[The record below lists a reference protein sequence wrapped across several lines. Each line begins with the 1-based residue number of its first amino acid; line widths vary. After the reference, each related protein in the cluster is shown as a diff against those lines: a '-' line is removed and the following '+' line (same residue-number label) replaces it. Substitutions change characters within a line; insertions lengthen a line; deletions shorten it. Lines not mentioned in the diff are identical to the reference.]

1 MITCFNMSIHKRI
14 QNKIQKHTTNLGV
27 KGLNQLNLPNAL
39 LIIPDGNRRWAKAHH
54 LAPEKGHWAGG
65 DTVVKMLTVFKDLNV
80 KVIGLW
86 AFGEDN
92 WKREKHEVDNVM
104 AVVKSVT
111 EKSLETMK
119 KWNIKFV
126 VVGKQE
132 RIKKEYPELFAVLE
146 NAQKET
152 AHQDSKIFAVFLDY
166 GERLQLEEFAKAR
179 EMDDKSST
187 YEILSKI
194 NGGLPLFDM
203 VLRTSGELRFS
214 GFGPMVS
221 VAELVAVKKN
231 LPEVSTADIVLAFKE
246 YSSRKRRLGN

>member
-1 MITCFNMSIHKRI
+1 MKIHKRI
-14 QNKIQKHTTNLGV
+14 QNKIQKHTTDLGI

-39 LIIPDGNRRWAKAHH
+39 LIIPDGNRRWARAHH

-65 DTVVKMLTVFKDLNV
+65 DTIVKMLTAFKDLNV

-92 WKREKHEVDNVM
+92 WKRENHEIDNVM
-104 AVVKSVT
+104 EVVKNVT
-111 EKSLETMK
+111 ENSLETMK
-119 KWNIKFV
+119 KWGIKFV
-126 VVGKQE
+126 VVGKKD
-132 RIKKEYPELFAVLE
+132 RIQKEYPDLFKTLE
-146 NAQKET
+146 TAEKET
-152 AHQDSKIFAVFLDY
+152 ARNTDKTFAVFLDY
-166 GERLQLEEFAKAR
+166 GERWQLEEFAKAR
-179 EMDDKSST
+179 TEDST
-187 YEILSKI
+187 SDSYQLLSKI
-194 NGGLPLFDM
+194 NAGLPLFDM

-246 YSSRKRRLGN
+246 YSGRKRRIGA

>member
-1 MITCFNMSIHKRI
+1 MKIHKRI
-14 QNKIQKHTTNLGV
+14 QNKIQKHATDLGV

-39 LIIPDGNRRWAKAHH
+39 LIIPDGNRRWARAHG

-92 WKREKHEVDNVM
+92 WKREKQEIDNLMQVY
-104 AVVKSVT
+104 KNIT

-119 KWNIKFV
+119 KWGIKFV
-126 VVGKQE
+126 VVGKPE
-132 RIKKEYPELFAVLE
+132 RIKKEYPDLFKVLE
-146 NAQKET
+146 NAQVET
-152 AHQDSKIFAVFLDY
+152 ARNDSKIFAVFLDY
-166 GERLQLEEFAKAR
+166 GERWQLEEFAKAR
-179 EMDDKSST
+179 IEDQASDS
-187 YEILSKI
+187 YQILSNI
-194 NGGLPLFDM
+194 NAGLPLFDM

-214 GFGPMVS
+214 GFGPMAS

-246 YSSRKRRLGN
+246 YSGRKRRLGN